1 MATNMTS
8 SIGITQILDQLL
20 KNPVVLDV
28 ESTISA
34 KGNPF
39 NQQNKLVTI
48 QLKQGNAPAVVLS
61 ASQFQDALPIL
72 EKATCIIAFNAKF
85 DLAWVRR
92 VLGFIPTAVWDCQL
106 AEFLF
111 SGQTHKYPSLQG
123 ACEKYQVGHKID
135 IVKTEYWEKGIDT
148 DQIPFEVLAEYGAQ
162 DVNVTWDVFL
172 KQKQLFL
179 DKQQSMFKLFRL
191 QCNDLLVLQEMEHN
205 GIIYDT
211 EGSLRTADDL
221 ERQVQELERKL
232 YEFTGGTPINFDSRD
247 HVSVLLYGGTIT
259 EDCRVPIGVYKT
271 GAKVGQ
277 PRYKIITKDYQL
289 PRLVEPIKGS
299 ELKKE
304 GYFSTDESTLLSVKA
319 NKTAKKLIEWLLSR
333 SKLMKLKS
341 TYLLGLPKTIDDMG
355 WKYGMLHSNL
365 NQCVASTG
373 RLSSTKPNQ
382 QNLPKEA
389 KRFCVSR
396 YDN

>member
-1 MATNMTS
+1 MAMNMTS
-8 SIGITQILDQLL
+8 PIGITPILDKLL

-28 ESTISA
+28 ETTISA
-34 KGNPF
+34 KGNPY
-39 NQQNKLVTI
+39 NQGNKLVTI
-48 QLKQGNAPAVVLS
+48 QLKQGNAEAIVMG
-61 ASQFQDALPIL
+61 ADQFHDALPIL
-72 EKATCIIAFNAKF
+72 ESASCIIAFNAKF
-85 DLAWVRR
+85 DISWVRR
-92 VLGFIPTAVWDCQL
+92 QLGFVPTVVWDCQL

-111 SGQTHKYPSLQG
+111 SGQTQKYPSLQQ
-123 ACEKYQVGHKID
+123 ACEKYGLKSKLD

-148 DQIPFEVLAEYGAQ
+148 TEIPFEVLAEYGAQ
-162 DVNVTWDVFL
+162 DVNVTWQLF
-172 KQKQLFL
+172 QKQVQLFSNEE
-179 DKQQSMFKLFRL
+179 QQKFKLFRL
-191 QCNDLLVLQEMEHN
+191 QCNDLLVLQEMENN
-205 GIIYDT
+205 GIVYDT
-211 EGSLRTADDL
+211 EGSLRNADDL

-232 YEFTGGTPINFDSRD
+232 YEFTSGAPINFDSRD

-259 EDCRVPIGVYKT
+259 EDVRVPVGVYKT

-277 PRYKIITKDYQL
+277 PRYKIITNDHQL

-304 GYFSTDESTLLSVKA
+304 GFFSTDESTLLSVKA

-333 SKLMKLKS
+333 SKIMKLKS

-389 KRFCVSR
+389 KKFCVSR
-396 YDN
+396 YDC

>member
-1 MATNMTS
+1 MAMNMTS
-8 SIGITQILDQLL
+8 STGITAILDQLL

-28 ESTISA
+28 ESTTSA

-39 NQQNKLVTI
+39 NQANKLVTI

-61 ASQFQDALPIL
+61 ASQFHDALPIL
-72 EKATCIIAFNAKF
+72 EKASCIIAFNAKF

-92 VLGFIPTAVWDCQL
+92 VLGFVPTVVWDCQL

-111 SGQTHKYPSLQG
+111 SGQTQKYPSLQG
-123 ACEKYQVGHKID
+123 ACEKYGVGSKID

-162 DVNVTWDVFL
+162 DVNVTWEVF
-172 KQKQLFL
+172 QKQIQLFS
-179 DKQQSMFKLFRL
+179 DEKQSMFKLFRL
-191 QCNDLLVLQEMEHN
+191 QCNDLIVLQEMENN
-205 GIIYDT
+205 GIQYDT

-232 YEFTGGTPINFDSRD
+232 YEFTSGTPINFDSRD

-259 EDCRVPIGVYKT
+259 EDCRIPVGVYKT
-271 GAKVGQ
+271 GTKVGQ
-277 PRYKIITKDYQL
+277 PRYKIVTKDYQL

-304 GYFSTDESTLLSVKA
+304 GYFSTDEDTLKTVKT
-319 NKTAKKLIEWLLSR
+319 NKITKKVIEWLLER
-333 SKLMKLKS
+333 SKIMKLKS

-396 YDN
+396 YDS

>member
-1 MATNMTS
+1 MAMSTIS
-8 SIGITQILDQLL
+8 STGITAILDQLL

-39 NQQNKLVTI
+39 NQANKLVTI

-61 ASQFQDALPIL
+61 ANQFHEALPIL
-72 EKATCIIAFNAKF
+72 EAASCIIAFNAKF

-92 VLGFIPTAVWDCQL
+92 QLGFIPAVVWDCQL
-106 AEFLF
+106 AEFIM
-111 SGQTHKYPSLQG
+111 SGQTQKYPSLQG
-123 ACEKYQVGHKID
+123 ACEKYQVGTKID

-148 DQIPFEVLAEYGAQ
+148 DQIPFEILAEYGAQ
-162 DVNVTWDVFL
+162 DVNVTWDVF
-172 KQKQLFL
+172 QKQVQLFSNEE
-179 DKQQSMFKLFRL
+179 QSAFKLFRL
-191 QCNDLLVLQEMEHN
+191 QCNDLIVLQEMEHN
-205 GIIYDT
+205 GIVYDT
-211 EGSLRTADDL
+211 EGSLKSSDEL
-221 ERQVQELERKL
+221 EGQVKELERKL

-277 PRYKIITKDYQL
+277 PRYKIVTKDYQL

-304 GYFSTDESTLLSVKA
+304 GYYSTDESTLLSVKA

-333 SKLMKLKS
+333 SKIMKLKS

-396 YDN
+396 YDS

>member
-1 MATNMTS
+1 MNTTS
-8 SIGITQILDQLL
+8 KTGITQILDQLL

-39 NQQNKLVTI
+39 NQKNKLVTI
-48 QLKQGNAPAVVLS
+48 QLKQGNAPAVVI
-61 ASQFQDALPIL
+61 AADQFHEALPIL
-72 EKATCIIAFNAKF
+72 EAASCIIAFNAKF

-92 VLGFIPTAVWDCQL
+92 QLGFVPTVVWDCQL
-106 AEFLF
+106 AEFMF
-111 SGQTHKYPSLQG
+111 SGQTQKYPSLQG
-123 ACEKYQVGHKID
+123 TCEKYAVGHKID

-148 DQIPFEVLAEYGAQ
+148 DQIPFDVLAEYGAQ
-162 DVNVTWDVFL
+162 DVNVTWDVF
-172 KQKQLFL
+172 QKQIKLFSE
-179 DKQQSMFKLFRL
+179 DYQSLFKLFRL
-191 QCNDLLVLQEMEHN
+191 CCNDLIVLQEMENN
-205 GIIYDT
+205 GIQYDT

-232 YEFTGGTPINFDSRD
+232 YEFTGGVPVNFDSRD
-247 HVSVLLYGGTIT
+247 HVSCLLYGGTIT
-259 EDCRVPIGVYKT
+259 EDVRLPIGVYKT

-277 PRYKIITKDYQL
+277 PRYKINTVSHQL
-289 PRLVEPIKGS
+289 PRLVVPVKGS

-304 GYFSTDESTLLSVKA
+304 GYFSTDEATLLTVKT
-319 NKTAKKLIEWLLSR
+319 NKTTKKVIEWLLER
-333 SKLMKLKS
+333 SKIMKLKS
-341 TYLLGLPKTIDDMG
+341 TYLLGLPKTIDEMG

-365 NQCVASTG
+365 NQCVAATG

-396 YDN
+396 YDS

>member
-1 MATNMTS
+1 MS
-8 SIGITQILDQLL
+8 SQEKSLNVMDQLL

-28 ESTISA
+28 ESTTSA

-39 NQQNKLVTI
+39 NQANKLVTI

-61 ASQFQDALPIL
+61 ASQFHDALPIL
-72 EKATCIIAFNAKF
+72 EKASCIIAFNAKF

-92 VLGFIPTAVWDCQL
+92 VLGFVPTVVWDCQL

-111 SGQTHKYPSLQG
+111 SGQTQKYPSLQG
-123 ACEKYQVGHKID
+123 ACEKYGVGSKID

-162 DVNVTWDVFL
+162 DVNVTWEVF
-172 KQKQLFL
+172 QKQIQLFS
-179 DKQQSMFKLFRL
+179 DEKQSMFKLFRL
-191 QCNDLLVLQEMEHN
+191 QCNDLIVLQEMENN
-205 GIIYDT
+205 GIQYDT

-232 YEFTGGTPINFDSRD
+232 YEFTSGVPINFDSRD
-247 HVSVLLYGGTIT
+247 HVSCLLYGGTIT
-259 EDCRVPIGVYKT
+259 EDVRLPIGVYKT
-271 GAKVGQ
+271 GSKAGQ
-277 PRYKIITKDYQL
+277 PRYKINQVSHSL
-289 PRLVEPIKGS
+289 PRLIEPIKGS

-304 GYFSTDESTLLSVKA
+304 GYFSTDEDTLKTVKT
-319 NKTAKKLIEWLLSR
+319 NKITKKVIEWLLER
-333 SKLMKLKS
+333 SKIMKLKS

-396 YDN
+396 YDS